1 MPAPAIEIARC
12 SSLRM
17 AASACIQQER
27 AQVLTHLA
35 QNVRFLLT
43 PWVFKCITC
52 ISQNKA
58 LLHCLQ
64 FCTFNGELYMVKH
77 GIARSCKPGGGFDTH
92 THTHIHTHTHTQ
104 TDFQTS
110 WLLWCLLWMFWTRL
124 HVSWCGYLHHVL
136 HTHKKLPGRLETW
149 YGCLQS
155 FRTTDLSFLSHFFK
169 SLIQFLT
176 SIGTGLE

>member
-92 THTHIHTHTHTQ
+92 THIHTHTHTQ

-136 HTHKKLPGRLETW
+136 HTHTKNCQAASKLGTDVCKVFGPPICPFSVIFLNLW
-149 YGCLQS
+149 FS
-155 FRTTDLSFLSHFFK
+155 FWR
-169 SLIQFLT
+169 Q
-176 SIGTGLE
+176 